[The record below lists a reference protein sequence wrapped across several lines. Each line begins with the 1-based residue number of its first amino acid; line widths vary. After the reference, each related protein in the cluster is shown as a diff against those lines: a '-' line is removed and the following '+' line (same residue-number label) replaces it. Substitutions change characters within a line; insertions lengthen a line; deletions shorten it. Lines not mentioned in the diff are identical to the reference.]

1 MLSELISKSS
11 RTFVVLL
18 TVFRLIFSKNPYLIP
33 SFERSLMLGRDRI
46 HKYMEIM
53 GIEAIYLHK
62 KKAVSVKD
70 NQHKIHSYLLD
81 QYWIKSGKTKT
92 IYIPNVNEV

>member
-1 MLSELISKSS
+1 
-11 RTFVVLL
+11 
-18 TVFRLIFSKNPYLIP
+18 
-33 SFERSLMLGRDRI
+33 MLGKDRI

-81 QYWIKSGKTKT
+81 QIRK
-92 IYIPNVNEV
+92 NENDLCT